1 MKPTNFAYWL
11 TRFLG
16 THLPAIVGA
25 SKNSILSY
33 RDTFLLFLR
42 YCAEEES
49 IKAEKL
55 TLELFTRDRAENF
68 LLWLEEKRGSSVSTR
83 NQRLAAIQAFC
94 KYIQYEHPQALF
106 GIQEILSIPAKK
118 TRKKTPAY
126 LSVEQVKA
134 LLAQPNRKTREG
146 RRDLALLGLLYDTG
160 ARVQEIADLNVV
172 DVRLQKPET
181 VKLAGKGNKTRI
193 VPLSSPLAGLLAAYM
208 EENRLFEPV
217 HKPHPLFT
225 NRFGNR
231 FSRFGIAFVLEKH
244 RALAA
249 RNTPGFP
256 EKLTPHMLRHS
267 KAMHLLQSGVNL
279 VYIRDIL
286 GHVSIQTTE
295 VYARA
300 DSEMKRKAFEKARS
314 AVESEEV
321 PKWHNNPALLDWLQR
336 LGK

>member
-1 MKPTNFAYWL
+1 MKPTDFAYWL

-25 SKNSILSY
+25 SRNSILSY

-42 YCAEEES
+42 YCAEEKR
-49 IKAEKL
+49 IKAEKF
-55 TLELFTRDRAENF
+55 TLELFTRDIVECF
-68 LLWLEEKRGSSVSTR
+68 LLWLEEKRGNSVSTR
-83 NQRLAAIQAFC
+83 NQRLAAIHAFC

-106 GIQEILSIPAKK
+106 GIQEVLSIPIKK
-118 TRKKTPAY
+118 TRKKTPVY
-126 LSVEQVKA
+126 LSVKQIKA
-134 LLAQPNRKTREG
+134 LLAQPNRRTREG

-172 DVRLQKPET
+172 DVRLEKPAT
-181 VKLAGKGNKTRI
+181 VKLTGKGNKTRV
-193 VPLSSPLAGLLAAYM
+193 VPLSSSLVGLLAAYM
-208 EENRLFEPV
+208 EENQLLEPV
-217 HKPHPLFT
+217 HKLHPLFT

-231 FSRFGIAFVLEKH
+231 FSRFGIAFILERH
-244 RALAA
+244 NASTA
-249 RNTPGFP
+249 RNIPGFP
-256 EKLTPHMLRHS
+256 KKLTPHILRHS

-300 DSEMKRKAFEKARS
+300 DSEMKRKAFEKVRS
-314 AVESEEV
+314 AVESEEI
-321 PKWHNNPALLDWLQR
+321 PKWHNNPALLDWLLR